1 MRNTETAPGVSPEG
15 APIGSRSKPLKRL
28 LSNRS
33 VLGLVLIAALAA
45 MAISAWWFL
54 ASPNRTSATGIAL
67 GKLPAGTSPFDLN
80 LLLVTLDT
88 TRADRIG
95 AYGGTDAGTPNLDR
109 LAAEGALFTRAT
121 TAAPITLPAHSS
133 IFTGRFP
140 PIHGVRDNGGF
151 FLDPGQQTLAETL
164 AAGGFQTGGFVGA
177 YVLDSKWGVNQGFK
191 RYFDDFDLGKY
202 KAISLGAIQRP
213 GNEVVDEALKWL
225 DGASRSRFFAWVH
238 LYDAHTPYEP
248 PEPFNSRFRGRP
260 YQGEISFADSQV
272 GRLVSFLQERKL
284 LEKTVII
291 VVGDHGESLGDHGE
305 SGHGF
310 FVYES
315 VMHVPMIVRTPYALT
330 RGHRVTDP
338 VRTVDILPT
347 ALDLLGVRTKLP
359 VIDGVSVV
367 PLLTGARNRMDLE
380 AYGEALY
387 PLHHFGWSDLRT
399 LREGRYKV
407 IAAPRPEL
415 YDLESD
421 PQETRN
427 VFADRRALAD
437 RMLQRLKQ
445 MEADWAKAGSGAKQA
460 AVEVDPDAKAR
471 LAALGYVGSFVKSA
485 VDDTDRTG
493 LADPKD
499 KIGLFNKISDA
510 RDMTK
515 DEGSFDKVVGIL
527 QSVLREDPNV
537 IDAWFMLGNVHAS
550 HGKPQQAIEYFKKAL
565 ALKPDDEMATVNMA
579 NAYRNLGRDEE
590 ALVGYRRFLQLD
602 PNNAQ
607 VRYEMAQILIDRGEY
622 DEAGSALRRA
632 LELEPK
638 MAAAQ
643 NALGVIA
650 FKRGDL
656 AVAQRE
662 IQKALEQKPD
672 VRLAHFNL
680 ALIAEE
686 RRDWNTAIAEYEK
699 ELADHPYS
707 FKAAF
712 NLGKLYEGL
721 GDPVKQ
727 EQAYRRAIEANAS
740 FAEGYFYLAKLYL
753 DRGSNFE
760 EAVSLARKGLEVN
773 PKSTYAPLG
782 HYVIAD
788 IYSRTGRSSD
798 ARKEAAEGRRLEAQ
812 RRRQ

>member
-1 MRNTETAPGVSPEG
+1 LLIIVGVVG
-15 APIGSRSKPLKRL
+15 AG
-28 LSNRS
+28 
-33 VLGLVLIAALAA
+33 AA
-45 MAISAWWFL
+45 AWWFV
-54 ASPNRTSATGIAL
+54 AGRSRTSSTGVPLGAL
-67 GKLPAGTSPFDLN
+67 PPRTQPGELN

-95 AYGGTDAGTPNLDR
+95 AYGATDAGTPHLDR
-109 LAAEGALFTRAT
+109 LAGEGALFTRAT

-140 PIHGVRDNGGF
+140 PVHGVRDNGGF

-164 AAGGFQTGGFVGA
+164 EASGFQTGGFVGA

-191 RYFDDFDLGKY
+191 KYFDDFDLGKY

-248 PEPFNSRFRGRP
+248 PEPFSSRFPGRP
-260 YQGEISFADSQV
+260 YQGEISFADAQV
-272 GRLVSFLQERKL
+272 GRLVSFLEERNL
-284 LEKTVII
+284 LEKTVIV

-330 RGHRVTDP
+330 RGRRVTDP
-338 VRTVDILPT
+338 VRTVDIMPT
-347 ALDLLGVRTKLP
+347 ALDLLGIRAKLP
-359 VIDGVSVV
+359 PLDGVSIV
-367 PLLTGARNRMDLE
+367 PLLAGASRRMNLE

-421 PQETRN
+421 PAEQKN
-427 VFADRRALAD
+427 LFADRRALGD
-437 RMLQRLKQ
+437 RMLQRLRQ
-445 MEADWAKAGSGAKQA
+445 METDWAKAGSGTRQE

-485 VDDTDRTG
+485 VDDTDRTS

-499 KIGLFNKISDA
+499 KIDLFNRISEA
-510 RDMTK
+510 RDISK

-527 QSVLREDPNV
+527 QGILKQDPNV
-537 IDAWFMLGNVHAS
+537 IDAWFMLGNVHAA
-550 HGKPQQAIEYFKKAL
+550 HGKPRQAIEYFKKAL
-565 ALKPDDEMATVNMA
+565 ALKPDDEMAVVNMA
-579 NAYRNLGRDEE
+579 NAYRAAGQDEE

-607 VRYEMAQILIDRGEY
+607 VRYEMAQILIDRAEY
-622 DEAGSALRRA
+622 DEAASALRRA

-650 FKRGDL
+650 FRRGDVAL
-656 AVAQRE
+656 AQQE
-662 IQKALEQKPD
+662 IRKALAQKPD

-707 FKAAF
+707 YKAAF
-712 NLGKLYEGL
+712 NLGKLYEQL
-721 GDPVKQ
+721 GDRQKQ
-727 EQAYRRAIEANAS
+727 EQAFRRAIDANTS

-753 DRGSNFE
+753 DQERNFD
-760 EAVSLARKGLEVN
+760 EAVSLARKGLEIN
-773 PKSTYAPLG
+773 TASPYAPLG

-788 IYSRTGRSSD
+788 IYSRTGRHAEA
-798 ARKEAAEGRRLEAQ
+798 AREAAEGRRLEAQ
-812 RRRQ
+812 LRRKSVLN